1 MMGRLDGEVAIITGG
16 ARGMGAAHA
25 ERFLAE
31 GAKLVITDILEQEG
45 EALVRDL
52 GGNLKFMKQDVTK
65 AAEWE
70 RVVAETESTFGP
82 VSVLVNNAGIAVLKS
97 IDTMTEAQYRRVIDV
112 NQVSVFLGMKY
123 VLASMRKAA
132 NGSIINISSISGLK
146 GTEDSV
152 AYSAS
157 KFAVRGM
164 TKSAAVELAK
174 EGIRVNSVHPGIIET
189 PMVRKS
195 RVSKMARAIPLKRT
209 AQPSEVSDLVV
220 YLASDESSYVTGAEF
235 VIDGG
240 LSAKL

>member
-1 MMGRLDGEVAIITGG
+1 MGRLDGEVAIITGG

>member
-1 MMGRLDGEVAIITGG
+1 MGRLDGKVAIITGG
-16 ARGMGAAHA
+16 ARGIGAATA
-25 ERFLAE
+25 KRFWEE
-31 GAKLVITDILEQEG
+31 GAKVVITDILETEG
-45 EALVRDL
+45 EAVAREFGDQI
-52 GGNLKFMKQDVTK
+52 KFVKQDVTK
-65 AAEWE
+65 ASEWE
-70 RVVAETESTFGP
+70 MMIAEVEATFGP
-82 VSVLVNNAGIAVLKS
+82 VDVLVNNAGIALLKS
-97 IDTMTEAQYRRVIDV
+97 IDHMTEAQYRKVIDT

-123 VLASMRKAA
+123 VLPSMRKAG

-146 GTEDSV
+146 GTADSV

-164 TKSAAVELAK
+164 TQSAAIELGG

-195 RVSKMARAIPLKRT
+195 RVSQLAKKIPLQRT
-209 AQPSEVSDLVV
+209 AQPVEVTDLVV
-220 YLASDESSYVTGAEF
+220 YLASDESAYVTGAEF

>member
-1 MMGRLDGEVAIITGG
+1 MGRLDGKVAIITGG

-31 GAKLVITDILEQEG
+31 GAKLVITDILEEQG
-45 EALVRDL
+45 EAVAREL
-52 GGNLKFMKQDVTK
+52 GGDIKFMKQDVTK

-70 RVVAETESTFGP
+70 RVVAEAESTFGP
-82 VSVLVNNAGIAVLKS
+82 VSVLVNNAGIAVIKS

-123 VLASMRKAA
+123 VLSSMRKAGS
-132 NGSIINISSISGLK
+132 GSIVNISSISGLK
-146 GTEDSV
+146 GNEDSV

-164 TKSAAVELAK
+164 TQSAAVEFGK
-174 EGIRVNSVHPGIIET
+174 EGIRVNTVLPGIIET

-195 RVSKMARAIPLKRT
+195 RVSKLARAIPLQRT
-209 AQPSEVSDLVV
+209 AQADEVSDLIV

>member
-1 MMGRLDGEVAIITGG
+1 MGRLDGKVAIITGG

-25 ERFLAE
+25 KRFLEE

-45 EALVRDL
+45 EVVAKKL
-52 GGNLKFMKQDVTK
+52 GGHIKFMKHDVTK

-70 RVVAETESTFGP
+70 RVITETESAFGP
-82 VSVLVNNAGIAVLKS
+82 VNVLVNNAGIVLLKS
-97 IDTMTEAQYRRVIDV
+97 IDTITEAQYRRVIDI

-123 VLASMRKAA
+123 VLPSMRKAGG
-132 NGSIINISSISGLK
+132 GSIINISSISGLK
-146 GTEDSV
+146 GNEGSV

-164 TKSAAVELAK
+164 TKSAAVELGK

-195 RVSKMARAIPLKRT
+195 RVSKMARKIPLQRT
-209 AQPSEVSDLVV
+209 AQPAEVSDLIV

-240 LSAKL
+240 LSERL